1 MALVSLKETYPD
13 YRNTFSD
20 NSLSHLDDY
29 SVYAGDDDKVG
40 SVEDGLFDD
49 ATGQFRYLIV
59 DTGPWIFGKKVLLP
73 IGRAQFDNSQQR
85 IYVSGLTKQQV
96 EDLPEYSGS
105 RDVDYDYEENV
116 RGVYREPT
124 AAQSAPVDGTATMGT
139 AAVGAGAMGTD
150 TVGTAAYATSGDYTR
165 DDYTHDRDPG
175 LYQMR
180 DREDVNQPI
189 RLYEER
195 LIADKT
201 RRKTGDVVVGKHI
214 ETETANVSVPVER
227 ERVVVERTT
236 PTGTT
241 AATDVNHA
249 FEDGEVA
256 RVEVYEEQANV
267 RKEAFVREEV
277 SVRKETE
284 QELVNEQATIR
295 REELNIDDA
304 NDVVTNR

>member
-1 MALVSLKETYPD
+1 MALVSLKDTYPD

-29 SVYAGDDDKVG
+29 SVYVDADDKVG

-49 ATGQFRYLIV
+49 TTGQFRYLIV

-85 IYVSGLTKQQV
+85 IYVNGLTKKQV

-105 RDVDYDYEENV
+105 ADVDYDYEENV

-124 AAQSAPVDGTATMGT
+124 ASQSAPVGG
-139 AAVGAGAMGTD
+139 AAVTGATTA
-150 TVGTAAYATSGDYTR
+150 GTAAYATSADYTR
-165 DDYTHDRDPG
+165 DDYSYDRDPG

-180 DREDVNQPI
+180 DSENTNQPV

-201 RRKTGDVVVGKHI
+201 RRKTGDVVVGKRV

-256 RVEVYEEQANV
+256 RVEVYEEKANV

-284 QELVNEQATIR
+284 QELVSEQATIR
-295 REELNIDDA
+295 REELDIDDS
-304 NDVVTNR
+304 NDIVTNR